1 MRVENMDVSLRLF
14 ILDSMLTDCVA
25 IAAMAC
31 RQKGFTLEPAQRTA
45 IGPQPPATTAGPVA
59 QWLEPAAHNRLVGGS
74 SPSGPTIYFQY
85 VMMNGGIPISVCR
98 CISGNDECG
107 PIRNLRTTFVRV
119 ALETHRDWG

>member
-1 MRVENMDVSLRLF
+1 MGNNGGILGPWAQKSSNPFNALR
-14 ILDSMLTDCVA
+14 M
-25 IAAMAC
+25 
-31 RQKGFTLEPAQRTA
+31 
-45 IGPQPPATTAGPVA
+45 
-59 QWLEPAAHNRLVGGS
+59 
-74 SPSGPTIYFQY
+74 PSGPTIYFQY